1 MPMKTYRINR
11 IDAKRQLER
20 DMLDGRPEDLERI
33 GVELG
38 YTVAQ
43 QKFGIKDLVISESPR
58 GLELY
63 PRDKTALLK
72 TKLVDLRKV
81 SPEKRLQ
88 LQAQVVNELVAKV
101 SQDLAASD
109 SARVGFVFVA
119 YFEDD
124 KVLKM
129 DVIEIP
135 KT

>member
-1 MPMKTYRINR
+1 MKTYRLNR

-20 DMLDGRPEDLERI
+20 DMLDGMPEDLERI

-63 PRDKTALLK
+63 PRDRTAVLR
-72 TKLVDLRKV
+72 TKLVDLRKT

-88 LQAQVVNELVAKV
+88 MQAHAVNELVTKV
-101 SQDLAASD
+101 SQDLAASA
-109 SARVGFVFVA
+109 SARVGFVFVS
-119 YFEDD
+119 YFEED

-129 DVIEIP
+129 DIVEIP
-135 KT
+135 KA

>member
-1 MPMKTYRINR
+1 M
-11 IDAKRQLER
+11 
-20 DMLDGRPEDLERI
+20 
-33 GVELG
+33 
-38 YTVAQ
+38 
-43 QKFGIKDLVISESPR
+43 ISESPR